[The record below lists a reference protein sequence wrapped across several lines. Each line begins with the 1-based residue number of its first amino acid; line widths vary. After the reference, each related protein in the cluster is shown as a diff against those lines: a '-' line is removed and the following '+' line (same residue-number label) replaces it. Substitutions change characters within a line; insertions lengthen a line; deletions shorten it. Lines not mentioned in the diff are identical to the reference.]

1 MRRVQFGDG
10 SEEVVLILGFGN
22 RPEHDGVQWLIGQ
35 LTAADYR
42 VTAFEIPRT
51 ITDFETEYLA
61 PVVDYVE
68 TLDSYRVL
76 SHSTG
81 GLIARYLDDDGLE
94 TRTYLSPW
102 WGFHDA
108 IETPLVRFLMKLPI
122 SKPILP
128 ASATR
133 AELGELAT
141 DEWVEDAP
149 DYASPTFLREVRRAQ
164 ESIPPFDADDVV
176 LYNPDDAIVGT
187 DAIET
192 QAPPANRI
200 QFDGG
205 HELFCSR
212 SRDGHVDALLAAV
225 ANGVGGLE
233 GEAGTPGD

>member
-10 SEEVVLILGFGN
+10 SEEVVLVLGFGN
-22 RPEHDGVQWLIGQ
+22 RPEHDGVQWLIDQ
-35 LTAADYR
+35 LTAAGYT

-51 ITDFETEYLA
+51 ITDFESEYLA
-61 PVVDYVE
+61 PVVDYVD

-81 GLIARYLDDDGLE
+81 GLIARYLDDDAME

-108 IETPLVRFLMKLPI
+108 LDTPLVRFLLKLPI

-128 ASATR
+128 ASAGR

-141 DEWVEDAP
+141 DEWVADSP
-149 DYASPTFLREVRRAQ
+149 DYASPTFLREARRAQ
-164 ESIPPFDADDVV
+164 ESIPPFDPDDVV
-176 LYNPDDAIVGT
+176 FYNPDDAIVGT
-187 DAIET
+187 DAIEAQT
-192 QAPPANRI
+192 PAANRI

-212 SRDGHVDALLAAV
+212 SRDDHVDALLDAV
-225 ANGVGGLE
+225 ANGLTAV
-233 GEAGTPGD
+233 EA

>member
-10 SEEVVLILGFGN
+10 AEEVVLILGFGN
-22 RPEHDGVQWLIGQ
+22 RPEHDGVQWLIDH
-35 LTAADYR
+35 LTAADYT

-51 ITDFETEYLA
+51 ITDFEAEYLA

-68 TLDSYRVL
+68 ALGSYRVV

-81 GLIARYLDDDGLE
+81 GLIARYLDDGGVE

-102 WGFHDA
+102 WGFHDGLD
-108 IETPLVRFLMKLPI
+108 TPLVRFLMKLPL

-128 ASATR
+128 ASASR

-141 DEWVEDAP
+141 DEWVADAP
-149 DYASPTFLREVRRAQ
+149 DYASPTFLREAKRAQ
-164 ESIPPFDADDVV
+164 ESIPPFDEDDVV
-176 LYNPDDAIVGT
+176 FYNPGDKIVGT
-187 DAIET
+187 DAIEA
-192 QAPPANRI
+192 QSPSANRI

-212 SRDGHVDALLAAV
+212 SRADHVDALLAAV
-225 ANGVGGLE
+225 EGGLAALE
-233 GEAGTPGD
+233 D

>member
-22 RPEHDGVQWLIGQ
+22 RPEHDGVQWLIDQ
-35 LTAADYR
+35 LTAAEYA

-51 ITDFETEYLA
+51 ITDFESEYLA

-68 TLDSYRVL
+68 TLDSYRML

-81 GLIARYLDDDGLE
+81 GLIARYLDDGLE

-108 IETPLVRFLMKLPI
+108 LDTPLVRVLMKLPV
-122 SKPILP
+122 SKPVLP
-128 ASATR
+128 ASAGR

-141 DEWVEDAP
+141 DEWVADAP
-149 DYASPTFLREVRRAQ
+149 DYASPTFLREARRAQ

-176 LYNPDDAIVGT
+176 FYNPDDAIVGT
-187 DAIET
+187 DAIEAQT
-192 QAPPANRI
+192 PAANRI

-212 SRDGHVDALLAAV
+212 SRDEHVDALLDAV
-225 ANGVGGLE
+225 AGGLAAIE
-233 GEAGTPGD
+233 E